1 MLTQHVLRSY
11 TEQAAGA
18 GFVALIRDRERN
30 RTSPNRWKWNVVLS
44 KAFHLLS
51 NDIETHGASTIST
64 PVMPWVMRRFATPS
78 LTLYLYY
85 TVTRHYC
92 QVFSRLSFRSF
103 SWKYFHCGLRD
114 SSHSLFCSFVFMMMF
129 FSLICDMHMTTWP
142 TQAVSLVL
150 SC

>member
-1 MLTQHVLRSY
+1 LTQHVLRSY

-64 PVMPWVMRRFATPS
+64 PVMPWV
-78 LTLYLYY
+78 
-85 TVTRHYC
+85 
-92 QVFSRLSFRSF
+92 
-103 SWKYFHCGLRD
+103 
-114 SSHSLFCSFVFMMMF
+114 
-129 FSLICDMHMTTWP
+129 
-142 TQAVSLVL
+142 
-150 SC
+150 